1 MSEKNNHSAKC
12 YTNMYPVQ
20 KNEHL
25 KWLMQSQKENQS
37 SPAAL
42 REASSDPREEEEVKL
57 A

>member
-25 KWLMQSQKENQS
+25 KWLMQSQKENQL

-42 REASSDPREEEEVKL
+42 REASSDPREER
-57 A
+57 